1 MPDVPLKTVPVNG
14 SSNLTRSL
22 SRVIWVLMILASIC
36 IGRAAV
42 SQNVNYID
50 LQRYAHLEE
59 KQPFQGRILM
69 VPVIRAA
76 GENRH
81 FLRLY
86 SVLFRKTVDTPED
99 LAVMLV
105 DCLCLLLMLPLTVAL
120 RRALRPR
127 ERTSWLAPAMMLL
140 IVAFTYVVRYEQR
153 FTMPYDFPA
162 VLFYS
167 LGLLAILRRNGW
179 LLLVILAVAIP
190 NRETAIFL
198 IPSWFWLGWKERN
211 RVSAIAYGAA
221 GVAIVELWRYW
232 IDHLFHLT
240 HQHYEFP
247 FRNNLMSVVLPTH
260 WAQLLSVFGF
270 LAIPMWMLRSYITDS
285 RLRALWF
292 STIPFLLAALIVG
305 VWRETRIF
313 GELSALAGVTFA
325 LQLEGFLSASCDF
338 ASC

>member
-1 MPDVPLKTVPVNG
+1 M
-14 SSNLTRSL
+14 
-22 SRVIWVLMILASIC
+22 MILAALC
-36 IGRAAV
+36 IGRASV

-76 GENRH
+76 GSNKY

-86 SVLFRKTVDTPED
+86 GELFQKTVDTPED
-99 LAVMLV
+99 LAVMLI

-120 RRALRPR
+120 RRAFLPQ
-127 ERTSWLAPAMMLL
+127 EEAAWLAPLMMLL

-162 VLFYS
+162 ILFYS

-198 IPSWFWLGWKERN
+198 IPSWFWLEWREGHKTAA
-211 RVSAIAYGAA
+211 VVYGAV
-221 GVAIVELWRYW
+221 GVAIAEFWRLW
-232 IDHLFHLT
+232 IDHLFHLA

-247 FRNNLMSVVLPTH
+247 WRNNLMSVVLPTH
-260 WAQLLSVFGF
+260 WPQLLSVFGF
-270 LAIPMWMLRSYITDS
+270 LAIPMWMLRGYITDS
-285 RLRALWF
+285 RLRAMWL
-292 STIPFLLAALIVG
+292 STIPFLLAALVVG

-313 GELSALAGVTFA
+313 GELSALAGLTFA
-325 LQLEGFLSASCDF
+325 IQLEQILHGRGELTASP
-338 ASC
+338 